1 MKKSFFFIIFSFLT
15 LISYGQLPNF
25 QLNVTST
32 NETCTGNGSLSF
44 NVTNTAP
51 NATILYSIYLLPDVT
66 TPIATLPGNTYT
78 GLSAGNYRIV
88 ALQSLG
94 NLSNTQ
100 SQDIQINNLIQSLS
114 YQLTGQNVSCQTVGS
129 ITANV
134 TQGTPVSYE
143 IISGPIIVPPQ
154 ASNVFANLPAGA
166 YNVRVNDN
174 CGDGVVQTYTIVNIP
189 PIPNIII
196 SPLITTCELVD
207 CNTISGS
214 YTIGCTPNT
223 TILYPLTI
231 QFTVNPPNGGTPIV
245 FNQILNSG
253 QANLETVQMNIPF
266 FHAQAYTYN
275 IRIVDACGNLVTL
288 NGQIEEELTL
298 DLSKQAPDSCQ
309 RIINLKLCNFVPPY
323 TVSFLST
330 PIGFDPL
337 LYNSNHPGP
346 FNDGSIA
353 YTSTTQQVP
362 DGNYLIQV
370 TDACG
375 RVAQNSITISN
386 SPPDFVLE
394 PAGDPCDPIYV
405 LSIPNEG
412 PLVTLV
418 TLVGAPP
425 ILNLT
430 LPQEVYNNPS
440 GGIYSTVLTAAGVY
454 TFTGTN
460 ICGNTF
466 TFNVE
471 IPPLEPP
478 TITATANA
486 TVGCSGLN
494 GTISIIINGGPKM
507 VSVMLIQAPTSFS
520 QSLPLDVSQFILN
533 PSGLSFLMTNLP
545 VGDYVFTITDSCGNL
560 FTPVTASVPLI
571 VSENP
576 LSVFFIRGCEI
587 GFSSIRLISPNTSLQ
602 TVIITAAPASFPFP
616 LPYDVS
622 FNIATN
628 GRFYMNSFPQ
638 GGYNFYSKDQ
648 CNVERNTFINMPGY
662 AETINNI
669 TVQGNC
675 GSFNLVMQHV
685 VNESNEHFYWLQRLD
700 PITNQWG
707 HPLTGVAYVD
717 GTVPTALNSY
727 PLINLSTN
735 YNIAAAGTFRV
746 IKSYAVFSNGVV
758 PITNCLK
765 VIKEFEYNGNLR
777 IISAYTFP
785 CSNGSNEVLLVAE
798 GIPPLSYKITSKN
811 GQPFFIDNG
820 SSNLFT
826 GLQPAIY
833 NFQVQDQCGN
843 IVNRLFDITALPDPV
858 ITADDLCD
866 GQVGQLSVQAI
877 SFLNYQWWKGNDTTT
892 ILSTTNV
899 LQFNPFSSF
908 TSPGTY
914 YVRIYSTS
922 ALSCVDKII
931 SYVVPA
937 FSNPNAGQDAE
948 ITICDSI
955 APINLTTLLT
965 LPFDNGGTWEEL
977 SNSGVL
983 NGNIWQPLGIP
994 YGVYTFK
1001 YTVTG
1006 FCDQI
1011 DESIITINFNQG
1023 PSIPVI
1029 NYSASLCEGE
1039 EINLTVNSIPNA
1051 TFDWVGPNNF
1061 SSTGQSVVIPNSSLL
1076 NAGMYTVTASL
1087 NGCQT
1092 TSSVE
1097 VTVNPIPI
1105 FTINNQCVNGLYTIT
1120 VIPTDNSFDPNLV
1133 TYSWTGPNN
1142 FSSTNNPI
1150 TITNSVVGLYTVTVT
1165 NQNSCSSTD
1174 AIQVLSTLCEIPN
1187 IITPNNDENND
1198 SFDLSGLGVE
1208 RFEIYSRWGRLV
1220 YEENNY
1226 IDSWHGQ
1233 NMNNEPLPDSTYY
1246 YILTLQ
1252 SGEEKHGWVF
1262 IVR

>member
-1 MKKSFFFIIFSFLT
+1 MSQ
-15 LISYGQLPNF
+15 GQLADF
-25 QLNVTST
+25 QLNVSST

-44 NVTNTAP
+44 NVSNTTP
-51 NATILYSIYLLPDVT
+51 NSTILYSIYLLPDVT
-66 TPIATLPGNTYT
+66 TPIATLSGNTYT
-78 GLSAGNYRIV
+78 GLSSGNYRIV

-100 SQDIQINNLIQSLS
+100 TQDIQINNLIQSLS

-143 IISGPIIVPPQ
+143 IIAGPIIVPPQ
-154 ASNVFANLPAGA
+154 ISNTFTNLPPGE

-174 CGDGVVQTYTIVNIP
+174 CGDGVVQTYTILNQSTLPSFAI
-189 PIPNIII
+189 NQFN
-196 SPLITTCELVD
+196 PLCSLVD
-207 CNTISGS
+207 CETLTGSFIIYRINSLTIR
-214 YTIGCTPNT
+214 
-223 TILYPLTI
+223 YPLTI
-231 QFTVNPPNGGTPIV
+231 EFTVLPPNGGAPIV
-245 FNQILNSG
+245 FTQVLTSGDQFTQTINFDIPYYNS
-253 QANLETVQMNIPF
+253 QSYSYFIS
-266 FHAQAYTYN
+266 
-275 IRIVDACGNLVTL
+275 IVDACGIEVISQTQELNLSL
-288 NGQIEEELTL
+288 SL
-298 DLSKQAPDSCQ
+298 DLLGSGPDRCIQS
-309 RIINLKLCNFVPPY
+309 INLSLCNFLPPFS
-323 TVSFLST
+323 VEFLSA
-330 PIGFDPL
+330 PAGFDPL
-337 LYNSNHPGP
+337 TFNPNHPGP
-346 FNDGSIA
+346 FTDSVT
-353 YTSTTQQVP
+353 YTSSSVQLPAGSYVV
-362 DGNYLIQV
+362 QV

-375 RVAQNSITISN
+375 HTAQDSIILGD
-386 SPPDFVLE
+386 PIPDFKLSPE
-394 PAGDPCDPIYV
+394 DPCIPTF
-405 LSIPNEG
+405 LLTIPNLG
-412 PLVTLV
+412 PPVTLV
-418 TLVGAPP
+418 VLTNAPP
-425 ILNLT
+425 SLNIT
-430 LPQEVYNNPS
+430 LPVEVYNNPL
-440 GGIYSTVLTAAGVY
+440 GGIYSTLLSQPGLY
-454 TFTGTN
+454 TYTGTN
-460 ICGNTF
+460 ICGQSF
-466 TFNVE
+466 TFNIE
-471 IPPLEPP
+471 IPPIVVSFES
-478 TITATANA
+478 IGTATS
-486 TVGCSGLN
+486 GCN
-494 GTISIIINGGPKM
+494 GTDGSVSITIQGGPKM
-507 VSVMLIQAPTSFS
+507 VSVVIIQAPTDYPNL
-520 QSLPLDVSQFILN
+520 LPEDVSQFIV
-533 PSGLSFLMTNLP
+533 PSSAFTIFDMNNLP
-545 VGDYVFTITDSCGNL
+545 PGEFTFSITDSCGNVHL
-560 FTPVTASVPLI
+560 ESVVVPQQI
-571 VSENP
+571 SQAP
-576 LSVFFIRGCEI
+576 SSVFFIRGCDV
-587 GFSSIRLISPNTSLQ
+587 GFSSIRLTSANQVFQ
-602 TVIITAAPASFPFP
+602 TVIITVAPANFPFP

-628 GRFYMNSFPQ
+628 GKFYMNSLPQ
-638 GGYNFYSKDQ
+638 GGYNFYTIDK
-648 CNVERNTFINMPGY
+648 CNVEKNTFINMPGY
-662 AETINNI
+662 AETINNV

-899 LQFNPFSSF
+899 LQFNPFSSV
-908 TSPGTY
+908 TSPGIY

-1011 DESIITINFNQG
+1011 DEAIITINFNQG

-1051 TFDWVGPNNF
+1051 TFDWIGPNNF

-1120 VIPTDNSFDPNLV
+1120 VTPTDNSFDPNLV

-1142 FSSTNNPI
+1142 FSSSNNPI

-1165 NQNSCSSTD
+1165 NQNSCSSND

-1198 SFDLSGLGVE
+1198 SFDLSGLDVE

-1252 SGEEKHGWVF
+1252 SGEEKHGWVY